1 MWVCNI
7 AYRWVWVCNIAY
19 RWVWVCKLY
28 EGDWYLYQL
37 GQCLQLSVSNAAA
50 TGALNLFNICKRT

>member
-1 MWVCNI
+1 M
-7 AYRWVWVCNIAY
+7 WVCNIAY

-50 TGALNLFNICKRT
+50 TGALNLFNIYKRT